1 MGNITSKLK
10 SAGKVLHEGEA
21 KDKLQIKLSGGST
34 CQNLLDVYVAT
45 NAIYSIYICALYKHV
60 SEMFAILSSPSLDII
75 K

>member
-1 MGNITSKLK
+1 MKWDLREIRDKNITSKLK

-45 NAIYSIYICALYKHV
+45 NAI
-60 SEMFAILSSPSLDII
+60 
-75 K
+75 